1 MYEASLWLAGDA
13 GVRPSERPP
22 ALPGH
27 LRGRQAAAFTGK
39 KREAGSEVP
48 DCAPPT
54 ALDSCR
60 VRHVALTT
68 PPASRPHRQPSFA
81 SKAPE
86 GALSL
91 VDNEEVR
98 RTGDL
103 EGLWSACCGL

>member
-1 MYEASLWLAGDA
+1 M
-13 GVRPSERPP
+13 
-22 ALPGH
+22 
-27 LRGRQAAAFTGK
+27 
-39 KREAGSEVP
+39 P